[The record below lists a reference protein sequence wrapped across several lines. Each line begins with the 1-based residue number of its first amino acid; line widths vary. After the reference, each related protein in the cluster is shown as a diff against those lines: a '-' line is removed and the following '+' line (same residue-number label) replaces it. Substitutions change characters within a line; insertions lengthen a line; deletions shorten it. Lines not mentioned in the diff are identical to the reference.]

1 MTAKP
6 LFDVFRDA
14 VMRSPTRSRK
24 EAMDW
29 FIKQM
34 KANPAYLDELAR
46 SYFER
51 MSATWS
57 AREGEHGY
65 SFGRTVAAENTIE
78 QRRKARQ
85 ESAFRVAAE
94 VERMKA
100 RIREVILL
108 DLVMPNGKA
117 LRHATG
123 AECARAGGFYAEI
136 GKHLKP
142 TQVVDKH
149 MSEANLQDIRA
160 RYFQRNEV
168 KAA

>member
-1 MTAKP
+1 MTKP

-14 VMRSPTRSRK
+14 VMRKPAGSRK
-24 EAMDW
+24 EALDW

-34 KANPAYLDELAR
+34 KAKPEYLDELAR

-65 SFGRTVAAENTIE
+65 SFGRTVAAENTIA
-78 QRRKARQ
+78 QRRKQRQ
-85 ESAFRVAAE
+85 ESAARSATLAE
-94 VERMKA
+94 TLKTS
-100 RIREVILL
+100 IRNVILL

-136 GKHLKP
+136 AKHLKP

-160 RYFQRNEV
+160 RYFQRNDA

>member
-1 MTAKP
+1 MTKP

-14 VMRSPTRSRK
+14 VMWKPAGSRK

-29 FIKQM
+29 FLKQM
-34 KANPAYLDELAR
+34 KAKPEYLEELAR
-46 SYFER
+46 FYFER

-57 AREGEHGY
+57 AREGEHGH
-65 SFGRTVAAENTIE
+65 SFGRTVAAENMIA
-78 QRRKARQ
+78 QRRKQRQ
-85 ESAFRVAAE
+85 ENAARSATMLE
-94 VERMKA
+94 TLKTS
-100 RIREVILL
+100 IRNVILL

-136 GKHLKP
+136 GKRLKP

-160 RYFQRNEV
+160 RYFQRNDA